1 MWKQY
6 TCNVG
11 RFNLRKLFKNL
22 LSTILK
28 IYALVQNL
36 PVLDLKL
43 FYIYKKM
50 KREFNVSVISSEALH
65 GKMAMS
71 D

>member
-1 MWKQY
+1 ML
-6 TCNVG
+6 G
-11 RFNLRKLFKNL
+11 FNLRKLFKNL

-28 IYALVQNL
+28 IYTLVQNL

-50 KREFNVSVISSEALH
+50 KREFLV
-65 GKMAMS
+65 
-71 D
+71 